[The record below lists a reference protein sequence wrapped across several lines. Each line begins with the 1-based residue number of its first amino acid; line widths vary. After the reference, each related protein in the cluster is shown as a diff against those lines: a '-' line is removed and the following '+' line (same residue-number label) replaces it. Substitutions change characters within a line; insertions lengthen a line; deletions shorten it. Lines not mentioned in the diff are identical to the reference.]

1 MADAKRD
8 VISPDTAPYDA
19 MVRAVIVH
27 AERQADLTAAY
38 LDVIGALKSKPAR
51 FPAAFLL
58 ELAAVLELGLW
69 ERRDLRRH
77 LDIELPTYREAMDRL
92 VTRCRKGSA
101 EFDGPNAT
109 SLSRQIMQAWIEHF
123 AWDGPNVL
131 NADVVLGEADEN
143 EFIDLLAE
151 FVWTHLSELS
161 VLLGD
166 DGNETKTQ

>member
-1 MADAKRD
+1 MADSKHD
-8 VISPDTAPYDA
+8 VLSPDTAPYDA

-38 LDVIGALKSKPAR
+38 LDVIGPLKSKPAR

-77 LDIELPTYREAMDRL
+77 LNIELPTYREAMDRL
-92 VTRCRKGSA
+92 VTRCRKGCA

-109 SLSRQIMQAWIEHF
+109 SLSRQVMQAWIEHF
-123 AWDGPNVL
+123 AWDGPGLL
-131 NADVVLGEADEN
+131 NADVVLGEADDN

-151 FVWTHLSELS
+151 FVWTNRSELS
-161 VLLGD
+161 ALLCGD
-166 DGNETKTQ
+166 GKQQ